1 MKERVLEKFVM
12 MEFVK
17 GNLDS
22 QEQVNDMVSLIQRKL
37 GVSVENVMKV
47 YIARDKDGRLFKYP
61 YWTGML
67 ATEIPHKHMCAY
79 PFDGNHYI
87 QGKDY
92 QPKKGEE
99 IDKGLYP
106 EITYENSP
114 ILVEQN

>member
-1 MKERVLEKFVM
+1 
-12 MEFVK
+12 
-17 GNLDS
+17 
-22 QEQVNDMVSLIQRKL
+22 
-37 GVSVENVMKV
+37 MKV

-67 ATEIPHKHMCAY
+67 ATEIPHNMLHAY
-79 PFDGNHYI
+79 PFDGNYYI